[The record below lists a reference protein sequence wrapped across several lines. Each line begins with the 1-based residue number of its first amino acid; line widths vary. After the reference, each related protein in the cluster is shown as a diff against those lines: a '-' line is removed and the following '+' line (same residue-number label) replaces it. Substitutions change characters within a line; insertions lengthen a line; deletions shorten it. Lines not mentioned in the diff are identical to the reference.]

1 MPTTSL
7 KVYTIALL
15 CSEWRLMLSPPGAW
29 PTTTDRGTEIFSTSV
44 IFAVVLPPKVTE
56 IRLSIDIICTTIR
69 TRMKSMMLLG
79 QRFDEK
85 WWWWKNVTLSH
96 QWYTYSRKGYRPP
109 LKTNRKTVAFMFL
122 FLARMNMQNKLIIW
136 LKNFTNDPQYHKIWT
151 FLSIHNLC
159 ECD

>member
-1 MPTTSL
+1 MSSYIVLLEHKKNMKWVRKPNSTYYISKSL
-7 KVYTIALL
+7 HHTIALH
-15 CSEWRLMLSPPGAW
+15 CSEWRLMLSPPGAL

-56 IRLSIDIICTTIR
+56 IRLRIDIICTTIR

-109 LKTNRKTVAFMFL
+109 LKTNRKTVAFIFL
-122 FLARMNMQNKLIIW
+122 FLD
-136 LKNFTNDPQYHKIWT
+136 F
-151 FLSIHNLC
+151 
-159 ECD
+159 